1 MAILFRVLFRFWPAT
16 GTRRRCCCC
25 FRGIVCCCCCCCCC
39 CSFWLSGGRGE
50 GRERERVR
58 FFLIRRSWTRSRS
71 LSTAAVDRA
80 ARGDSAGQSSTSP
93 AAGRSAAPRER
104 RIRQNKRRKT
114 NADTHTIE
122 PKGEHVRRHQSAHGR
137 HGRRPL
143 RGNRQLHLCSSD
155 RKST

>member
-1 MAILFRVLFRFWPAT
+1 MFFFDSGRQPELVVGVAVVFEALCVVVVVVVVVVVLFGFQE
-16 GTRRRCCCC
+16 
-25 FRGIVCCCCCCCCC
+25 
-39 CSFWLSGGRGE
+39 GGARGE
-50 GRERERVR
+50 REREFV